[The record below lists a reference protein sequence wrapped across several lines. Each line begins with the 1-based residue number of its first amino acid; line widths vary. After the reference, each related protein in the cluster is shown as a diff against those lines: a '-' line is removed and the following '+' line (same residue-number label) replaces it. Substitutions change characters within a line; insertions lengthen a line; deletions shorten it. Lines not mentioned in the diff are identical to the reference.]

1 MIVGQRLRDS
11 QRLRLVKL
19 LLHAGHI
26 FVCDAYLFC
35 VIDSVYH
42 ITQFSPCNT
51 RFFCYTTCIIFFFNS
66 MKYSLLSI
74 LMLVALAGCS
84 AAPTTDDTNS
94 SLPTE
99 EVISSEMNAVSSV
112 AMEQSSSEAVS
123 SEAMADYVGMTVV
136 DAEAMAKANNVPFRT
151 VKEDGMDL
159 AVTMDYVSGR
169 INATVEAGKVVSYTV
184 EGNEQ

>member
-1 MIVGQRLRDS
+1 
-11 QRLRLVKL
+11 
-19 LLHAGHI
+19 
-26 FVCDAYLFC
+26 
-35 VIDSVYH
+35 
-42 ITQFSPCNT
+42 
-51 RFFCYTTCIIFFFNS
+51 
-66 MKYSLLSI
+66 
-74 LMLVALAGCS
+74 MLVALAGCS

-99 EVISSEMNAVSSV
+99 EVISSEMNAVSSD

-123 SEAMADYVGMTVV
+123 SAAMADYVGMTVV